1 MSVTYLLFF
10 LCFSFHAY
18 CTALPLIN
26 TQDMELENKNHFSI
40 KTQNINGFESIPN
53 NFPMM
58 NEGGKM
64 KTWLVNTQKSRK
76 ELSTNKKMLKA
87 MRKDSS
93 ASETKT
99 LDSVSWSVIH
109 KNPSEKNKASEKN
122 PEYDLDYAPPKTHP
136 PHHN

>member
-1 MSVTYLLFF
+1 
-10 LCFSFHAY
+10 
-18 CTALPLIN
+18 
-26 TQDMELENKNHFSI
+26 
-40 KTQNINGFESIPN
+40 
-53 NFPMM
+53 MM
-58 NEGGKM
+58 NEGSKM

>member
-1 MSVTYLLFF
+1 MCAHKFF
-10 LCFSFHAY
+10 IILQ
-18 CTALPLIN
+18 N
-26 TQDMELENKNHFSI
+26 
-40 KTQNINGFESIPN
+40 QNINGFESIPN
-53 NFPMM
+53 HFRMM
-58 NEGGKM
+58 DEGSKM

-122 PEYDLDYAPPKTHP
+122 PEYDDLDYAPPETHP